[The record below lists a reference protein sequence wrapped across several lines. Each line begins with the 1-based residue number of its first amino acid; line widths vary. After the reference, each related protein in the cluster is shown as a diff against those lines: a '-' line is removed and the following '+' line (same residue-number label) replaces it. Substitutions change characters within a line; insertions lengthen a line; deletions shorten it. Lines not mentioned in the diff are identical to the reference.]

1 MAKFFT
7 AASVLFASFFAP
19 YQSDYVPRK
28 TVKRRNRATH
38 FVPNGER
45 ECTRRLRQI
54 ARGEILD
61 FHDEKRFMPHAGASL
76 RLVNRGI
83 PARS

>member
-1 MAKFFT
+1 MAKFFSA
-7 AASVLFASFFAP
+7 AASLFASFVAGPYEGIRAPRRRGRVTLFA
-19 YQSDYVPRK
+19 
-28 TVKRRNRATH
+28 
-38 FVPNGER
+38 PNGER

-61 FHDEKRFMPHAGASL
+61 FHDEKTFLPHAGASL